1 MMHMHAQDAKLK
13 LNYNLNLNHNLNL
26 RCMFCITAVE
36 NFFVAGAKKVGK
48 PS

>member
-13 LNYNLNLNHNLNL
+13 LNYNLNHNLNL

-36 NFFVAGAKKVGK
+36 NFFVAGAKKWGS